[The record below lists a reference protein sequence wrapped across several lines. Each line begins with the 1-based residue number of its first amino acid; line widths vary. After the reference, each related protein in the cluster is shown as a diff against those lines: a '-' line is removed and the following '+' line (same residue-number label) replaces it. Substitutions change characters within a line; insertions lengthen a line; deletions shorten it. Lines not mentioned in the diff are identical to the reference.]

1 MLDSILR
8 DVAAK
13 KESSLTEL
21 EQAIAGQKSDLLTA
35 QASANTNIAGLI
47 SGLYGSAFD
56 NAPDASMWAQLA
68 TQAQAAPK
76 ATVSSRGM
84 SSSLSSMTDTM
95 SKTTP
100 STGVSAPREAVMVTG
115 TPSGKTWG
123 SESMNVPQSTSPA
136 QGGVRWEDNVLTN
149 EPMKSEPE
157 QPAAS
162 EYGGGAINKALGSDW
177 LTSSE
182 GTTPLE
188 NLLKPA
194 NPSEMLPENRN
205 ATPAAATPEPAK
217 NPNVETKSI
226 KGNSLMGDFNA
237 ENSLKSL
244 NQIVAQMAA
253 QGWKEVGP
261 RRAIKGQYSS
271 AYWTTLEREKKKT

>member
-1 MLDSILR
+1 
-8 DVAAK
+8 
-13 KESSLTEL
+13 
-21 EQAIAGQKSDLLTA
+21 
-35 QASANTNIAGLI
+35 
-47 SGLYGSAFD
+47 
-56 NAPDASMWAQLA
+56 
-68 TQAQAAPK
+68 
-76 ATVSSRGM
+76 
-84 SSSLSSMTDTM
+84 MTDTM

-194 NPSEMLPENRN
+194 NPSEMLPEPS
-205 ATPAAATPEPAK
+205 ASPSSTPQDLTSVPKPGE
-217 NPNVETKSI
+217 NVNGLIVDHT
-226 KGNSLMGDFNA
+226 DFIYYND
-237 ENSLKSL
+237 
-244 NQIVAQMAA
+244 
-253 QGWKEVGP
+253 
-261 RRAIKGQYSS
+261 KGQLSNYPSKNI
-271 AYWTTLEREKKKT
+271 AGTRVYYKRLPYGDKRMQEMGLTIAANGLPMKLYMGLK